1 MENVPL
7 IWETAATLTARNA
20 RQWPEKTAFL
30 FDDRAWS
37 WQTVEDTT
45 DRIALAMLKMG
56 IGKGTHLGFW
66 SMNTIDLV
74 LYLIAA
80 MKIGAVAAVIN
91 YSYRNVELRSVL
103 RRADVE
109 AVFLGTYKN
118 GSDYAAIV
126 EEVRPDCPALRAVYQ
141 MDAGAAAPGRE
152 DGLQWV
158 QAAKAAVTPED
169 VATITFTSGPSS
181 PKPVI

>member
-74 LYLIAA
+74 L
-80 MKIGAVAAVIN
+80 
-91 YSYRNVELRSVL
+91 S
-103 RRADVE
+103 
-109 AVFLGTYKN
+109 AVFSVGRMWRLCFSVHTKT
-118 GSDYAAIV
+118 DRIM
-126 EEVRPDCPALRAVYQ
+126 RP
-141 MDAGAAAPGRE
+141 
-152 DGLQWV
+152 
-158 QAAKAAVTPED
+158 
-169 VATITFTSGPSS
+169 
-181 PKPVI
+181 